1 MVNDISKTVIEVKDL
16 FKVYEGPVPV
26 KAVNGIS
33 LTIKEGEFTALKGP
47 SGCGKTTL
55 LQILAGLETPS
66 VGKVFF
72 NDINLSANNKTQF
85 TQLRSSLF
93 GFVYQFHYLL
103 EDLTILENCELT
115 FQILQSKD
123 RTADHQSILA
133 IFDELGISHLKD
145 HYPFM
150 LSGGERQRAAIARAV
165 AHKPTFLLMDEPT
178 GNLDNE
184 NAAIIQELTINL
196 SKKLNM
202 GIIVATHDLDYAKQ
216 LDDVY
221 KIENTKLHKIDNE

>member
-1 MVNDISKTVIEVKDL
+1 MNKLQAKNISMSFASAQNTVDVLTDISLVLD
-16 FKVYEGPVPV
+16 EGQSI
-26 KAVNGIS
+26 GIIGS
-33 LTIKEGEFTALKGP
+33 

-72 NDINLSANNKTQF
+72 NDINLSANNKNQF

-221 KIENTKLHKIDNE
+221 KIENTKLHRIDNE

>member
-1 MVNDISKTVIEVKDL
+1 MNKLSATNISMNFTNAQDSLNVLQE
-16 FKVYEGPVPV
+16 
-26 KAVNGIS
+26 IS
-33 LTIKEGEFTALKGP
+33 LELSEGQSIGIIGS

-66 VGKVFF
+66 SGSVYF
-72 NDINLSANNKTQF
+72 NETNLSENKKIKF
-85 TQLRSSLF
+85 AQLRPSLF

-103 EDLTILENCELT
+103 EDLTLFENCELS
-115 FQILQSKD
+115 FQILKSKD
-123 RTADHQSILA
+123 HSANHASIMA
-133 IFDELGISHLKD
+133 IFEELGIAHLKD
-145 HYPFM
+145 SYPFT

-178 GNLDNE
+178 GNLDND
-184 NAAIIQELTINL
+184 NAAIIQALTINL

-202 GIIVATHDLDYAKQ
+202 GIIVATHDLSYAEQ

-221 KIENTKLHKIDNE
+221 KIENSKLHKIEHE

>member
-1 MVNDISKTVIEVKDL
+1 MNKLQAKNISMSFASAQNTVDVLTDISLVLD
-16 FKVYEGPVPV
+16 EGQSI
-26 KAVNGIS
+26 GIIGS
-33 LTIKEGEFTALKGP
+33 

-221 KIENTKLHKIDNE
+221 KIENTKLHRVDNE

>member
-1 MVNDISKTVIEVKDL
+1 MNKLSATNISMNFSNAQDSLNVLQDISLEL
-16 FKVYEGPVPV
+16 SEGQSI
-26 KAVNGIS
+26 GIIGS
-33 LTIKEGEFTALKGP
+33 

-66 VGKVFF
+66 SGSVYF
-72 NDINLSANNKTQF
+72 NETNLSENKKIKF
-85 TQLRSSLF
+85 AQLRPSLF

-103 EDLTILENCELT
+103 EDLTLFENCELS
-115 FQILQSKD
+115 FQILKSKD
-123 RTADHQSILA
+123 HSANHASIMA
-133 IFDELGISHLKD
+133 IFEELGISHLKES
-145 HYPFM
+145 YPFT

-178 GNLDNE
+178 GNLDND
-184 NAAIIQELTINL
+184 NAAIIQALTINL

-202 GIIVATHDLDYAKQ
+202 GIIVATHDLSYAEQ

-221 KIENTKLHKIDNE
+221 KIENSKLHKIEHE

>member
-1 MVNDISKTVIEVKDL
+1 MSFANAQHTVDVLTDISLVLD
-16 FKVYEGPVPV
+16 EGQSI
-26 KAVNGIS
+26 AIIGS
-33 LTIKEGEFTALKGP
+33 

-66 VGKVFF
+66 AGKVFF

-103 EDLTILENCELT
+103 EDLTIFENCELT
-115 FQILQSKD
+115 FQILQLKD
-123 RTADHQSILA
+123 RAANHQSILA
-133 IFDELGISHLKD
+133 IFEELGISHLKD

>member
-1 MVNDISKTVIEVKDL
+1 MNKLQAKNISMSFTSAQHSVDVLADISLVL
-16 FKVYEGPVPV
+16 GEG
-26 KAVNGIS
+26 KSIGIIGS
-33 LTIKEGEFTALKGP
+33 

-66 VGKVFF
+66 AGKVFF
-72 NDINLSANNKTQF
+72 NDTNLSANNKTQF

-103 EDLTILENCELT
+103 EDLTIFENCELT

-123 RTADHQSILA
+123 RASNHQSILA

>member
-1 MVNDISKTVIEVKDL
+1 MNKLQAKNISMSFASAQNTVDVLTDISLVLD
-16 FKVYEGPVPV
+16 EGQSI
-26 KAVNGIS
+26 GIIGS
-33 LTIKEGEFTALKGP
+33 

-103 EDLTILENCELT
+103 EDLTILENCQLT

-123 RTADHQSILA
+123 RTADHQSIIA

-150 LSGGERQRAAIARAV
+150 LSGGGKAESCYCPSSCTQTHFSFDGRA
-165 AHKPTFLLMDEPT
+165 HW
-178 GNLDNE
+178 
-184 NAAIIQELTINL
+184 
-196 SKKLNM
+196 
-202 GIIVATHDLDYAKQ
+202 
-216 LDDVY
+216 
-221 KIENTKLHKIDNE
+221 

>member
-1 MVNDISKTVIEVKDL
+1 MNKLQAINISMSFASAQNTVDVLTDISLVLD
-16 FKVYEGPVPV
+16 EGQSI
-26 KAVNGIS
+26 GIIGS
-33 LTIKEGEFTALKGP
+33 

-221 KIENTKLHKIDNE
+221 KIENTKLHRIDNE

>member
-1 MVNDISKTVIEVKDL
+1 MNKLQAKNISMSFASAQNTVDVLTDISLVLD
-16 FKVYEGPVPV
+16 EGQSI
-26 KAVNGIS
+26 GIIGS
-33 LTIKEGEFTALKGP
+33 

-103 EDLTILENCELT
+103 EDLTIFENCELT
-115 FQILQSKD
+115 FQILRSKD
-123 RTADHQSILA
+123 QAANNQSILA

-221 KIENTKLHKIDNE
+221 KIENTKLHRIDNE

>member
-1 MVNDISKTVIEVKDL
+1 
-16 FKVYEGPVPV
+16 
-26 KAVNGIS
+26 
-33 LTIKEGEFTALKGP
+33 
-47 SGCGKTTL
+47 
-55 LQILAGLETPS
+55 
-66 VGKVFF
+66 
-72 NDINLSANNKTQF
+72 
-85 TQLRSSLF
+85 
-93 GFVYQFHYLL
+93 
-103 EDLTILENCELT
+103 
-115 FQILQSKD
+115 
-123 RTADHQSILA
+123 
-133 IFDELGISHLKD
+133 
-145 HYPFM
+145 M

>member
-1 MVNDISKTVIEVKDL
+1 MNRLQASNISMSFTNAQHSVDVLE
-16 FKVYEGPVPV
+16 
-26 KAVNGIS
+26 GIS
-33 LTIKEGEFTALKGP
+33 LVLHEGQSLGIIGS

-55 LQILAGLETPS
+55 LQILAGLESPTA
-66 VGKVFF
+66 GKVIF

-103 EDLTILENCELT
+103 EDLTLLENCELT
-115 FQILQSKD
+115 FQILKSKD
-123 RTADHQSILA
+123 RKANYQSILA
-133 IFDELGISHLKD
+133 ILDELGISHLKN
-145 HYPFM
+145 HYPYM

-184 NAAIIQELTINL
+184 NAEVIQELTINL

-202 GIIVATHDLDYAKQ
+202 GIIVATHNLDYAKQ
-216 LDDVY
+216 LDEVY
-221 KIENTKLHKIDNE
+221 KIENTKLQKIEDE

>member
-1 MVNDISKTVIEVKDL
+1 VPFDL
-16 FKVYEGPVPV
+16 TYPFE
-26 KAVNGIS
+26 
-33 LTIKEGEFTALKGP
+33 L
-47 SGCGKTTL
+47 KTTY

-221 KIENTKLHKIDNE
+221 KIENTKLHRIDNE

>member
-1 MVNDISKTVIEVKDL
+1 MNKLQAKNISMSFASAQDTVDVLTDISLVL
-16 FKVYEGPVPV
+16 YEGQSI
-26 KAVNGIS
+26 GIIGS
-33 LTIKEGEFTALKGP
+33 

-115 FQILQSKD
+115 FQIPQSKD